1 MTFMAERLTHRPR
14 RSPHPTASD
23 AELQSLWQR
32 FLQHQD
38 PAAREALALAYL
50 PLVHYLAA
58 RAAINLPPHVETGD
72 LEGVAIL
79 GLLRA
84 IDHFDPAQNTRFET
98 YATYRLRGAILDY
111 LRKQDVLPRPLRRKA
126 IELEAAAEQLRQRL
140 HRAPTPE
147 ELAAET
153 GATLDDVQDLLWR
166 VTTGYMV
173 SLDQELGYH
182 DEEGARTLR
191 DTLTSALDLGP
202 WELVEQAEL
211 LQLLTEA
218 IASLPARLRQ
228 VLGLYYQE
236 ELTLKEIGQV
246 LAVSESR
253 VCQLRGEA
261 IHQLRQKLLIEKG
274 FGGQDPT

>member
-1 MTFMAERLTHRPR
+1 MTLMSERTTHRPR

-23 AELQSLWQR
+23 AELQSLWTR
-32 FLQHQD
+32 FLQAGD
-38 PAAREALALAYL
+38 AKAREALALAYL
-50 PLVHYLAA
+50 PLVHYLAC
-58 RAAINLPPHVETGD
+58 RAAINLPPHVESGD

-84 IDHFDPAQNTRFET
+84 IDHFDPSQNTRFET
-98 YATYRLRGAILDY
+98 YATYRVRGAILDY

-126 IELEAAAEQLRQRL
+126 IELEAAAEQLRHTL

-147 ELAAET
+147 EIAAAT
-153 GATLDDVQDLLWR
+153 GAPLEEVQDIIWR
-166 VTTGYMV
+166 ATTGYMV
-173 SLDQELGYH
+173 SLDQELTYH
-182 DEEGARTLR
+182 DEEGARSLR

-211 LQLLTEA
+211 LTLLTEA
-218 IASLPARLRQ
+218 IDGLPERLKQ

-236 ELTLKEIGQV
+236 ELTLKEIGSILQ
-246 LAVSESR
+246 VSESR

-261 IHQLRQKLLIEKG
+261 IHLLRQKLLIEKG
-274 FGGQDPT
+274 LGG